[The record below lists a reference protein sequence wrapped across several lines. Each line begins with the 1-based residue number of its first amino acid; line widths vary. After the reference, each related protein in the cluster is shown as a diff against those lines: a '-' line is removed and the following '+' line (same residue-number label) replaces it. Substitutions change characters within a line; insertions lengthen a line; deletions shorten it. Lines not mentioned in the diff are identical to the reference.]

1 MILVT
6 GSSGFLGRNVVK
18 ALRTRGES
26 VRCLVRSPS
35 RARVVTDYGVELA
48 YGDVLDPASLK
59 DAMRGVDAVA
69 HLVAIIRERGRN
81 TFDRVNRQGTETVV
95 QAARDEGVRHI
106 VHVSAI
112 GVQENQAYPYLYSKW
127 LGEQEVI
134 RGGVAY
140 TIIRPSI
147 LFGPGDEFI
156 NTLAGVVKS
165 FPVAPV
171 AGDGRVR
178 FQPIS
183 VEDVGGIVSLVA
195 GNHRFG
201 GKIIEVGGP
210 DHLTYNEILD
220 IIARTLGVRRVKVH
234 LPVPLMR
241 LLTRVMEAVIPN
253 PPATTSQLEMLSLD
267 NVTDLGSVER
277 NFRMRPR
284 PLEGNIGYI
293 RNASRLDSLRI
304 ALGFP
309 PRRMRD
315 H

>member
-1 MILVT
+1 MVT

-234 LPVPLMR
+234 LPAPLMR

>member
-35 RARVVTDYGVELA
+35 RAGIVTSYGVELA
-48 YGDVLDPASLK
+48 YGDILDPASLK
-59 DAMRGVDAVA
+59 DAMKGVDAIA
-69 HLVAIIRERGRN
+69 HLVAIIREKGRS
-81 TFDRVNRQGTETVV
+81 TFDLINRQGTANVV
-95 QAARDEGVRHI
+95 AAAREAGVRHV

-112 GVQENQAYPYLYSKW
+112 GVQENPAYPYLNSKW
-127 LGEQEVI
+127 QGEQEVI
-134 RGGVAY
+134 NGGVGY

-156 NTLAGVVKS
+156 NTLAGVVRA
-165 FPVAPV
+165 FPVVPV
-171 AGDGRVR
+171 AGNGRVR

-183 VEDVGGIVSLVA
+183 VEEVGGIVSAVA
-195 GNHRFG
+195 GNPRFTG
-201 GKIIEVGGP
+201 RIIEVGGP
-210 DHLTYNEILD
+210 DHLSYNEILD
-220 IIARTLGVRRVKVH
+220 IISRTLGVKRLKLH
-234 LPVPLMR
+234 LSTGLMR
-241 LLTRVMEAVIPN
+241 AMTRVMEKVLPN

-267 NVTDLGSVER
+267 NVTALDSVER

-284 PLEGNIGYI
+284 PLAGSIGYI
-293 RNASRLDSLRI
+293 RDASRLDSLRI
-304 ALGFP
+304 ALGFTP
-309 PRRMRD
+309 KRLRD

>member
-18 ALRTRGES
+18 ALRTRGET

-35 RARVVTDYGVELA
+35 RAGVVTEYGVELA
-48 YGDVLDPASLK
+48 FGDIQDPASLK
-59 DAMRGVDAVA
+59 DAMQGVDAVV
-69 HLVAIIRERGRN
+69 HLVAIIRERGPS
-81 TFDRVNRQGTETVV
+81 TFDLINRQGTANVV
-95 QAARDEGVRHI
+95 AAAREAGVRHV

-112 GVQENQAYPYLYSKW
+112 GVQENPAYPYLNSKW
-127 LGEQEVI
+127 QGEQEVI

-156 NTLAGVVKS
+156 NTLSGVVKS
-165 FPVAPV
+165 FPVVPV

-183 VEDVGGIVSLVA
+183 VEEVGGIVSAVA
-195 GNHRFG
+195 GNPRFTG
-201 GKIIEVGGP
+201 RIIEVGGP
-210 DHLTYNEILD
+210 DHLSYNEILD
-220 IIARTLGVRRVKVH
+220 IISRTLGVRRVKIH
-234 LPVPLMR
+234 LPTGLMR
-241 LLTRVMEAVIPN
+241 NMTRLMEKMLPN

-267 NVTDLGSVER
+267 NVTDLESVER
-277 NFRMRPR
+277 NFKAKPR

-293 RNASRLDSLRI
+293 RDASRLDSLRT
-304 ALGFP
+304 ALGLP
-309 PRRMRD
+309 PRRTRGR
-315 H
+315 

>member
-35 RARVVTDYGVELA
+35 RAGVVTDYGVELA

-59 DAMRGVDAVA
+59 NAMRGVDAVV

-81 TFDRVNRQGTETVV
+81 TFDRINRQGTESVV
-95 QAARDEGVRHI
+95 QVARDEGVRHL

-183 VEDVGGIVSLVA
+183 VEEVGGIVSLVA
-195 GNHRFG
+195 GNPHFG
-201 GKIIEVGGP
+201 GRIIEVGGP

-234 LPVPLMR
+234 LPAPLMG

-267 NVTDLGSVER
+267 NVTDLDSVVR

-293 RNASRLDSLRI
+293 RDASRLDSLRI

>member
-48 YGDVLDPASLK
+48 YGDILDPASLK
-59 DAMRGVDAVA
+59 DAMRGVDAVV

-81 TFDRVNRQGTETVV
+81 TFDRINRQGTESVI
-95 QAARDEGVRHI
+95 QAARDEGVRHL

-183 VEDVGGIVSLVA
+183 VEEVGGIVSLVA

-201 GKIIEVGGP
+201 GRIIEVGGP

-220 IIARTLGVRRVKVH
+220 IIARTLGVRRIKVH
-234 LPVPLMR
+234 LPVPLMG

-267 NVTDLGSVER
+267 NVTDLDSVER
-277 NFRMRPR
+277 NFKMRPR

-293 RNASRLDSLRI
+293 RDASRLDSLRI

-309 PRRMRD
+309 PKRMRD

>member
-48 YGDVLDPASLK
+48 YGDILDPASLK
-59 DAMRGVDAVA
+59 NAMRGVDAVV

-81 TFDRVNRQGTETVV
+81 TFDRINRQGTESVV
-95 QAARDEGVRHI
+95 QAARDEGVRHL

-127 LGEQEVI
+127 LGEQEVT

-183 VEDVGGIVSLVA
+183 VEEVGGIVSLVA

-201 GKIIEVGGP
+201 GRIIEVGGP

-234 LPVPLMR
+234 LPVPLMGF
-241 LLTRVMEAVIPN
+241 LTRAMEAVIPN

-267 NVTDLGSVER
+267 NVTDLDSVER

-293 RNASRLDSLRI
+293 RDASRLDSLRI
-304 ALGFP
+304 ALGFL

>member
-35 RARVVTDYGVELA
+35 RAGIVTSYGVELA
-48 YGDVLDPASLK
+48 YGDILDPVSLK
-59 DAMRGVDAVA
+59 DAMKGVDAVA
-69 HLVAIIRERGRN
+69 HLVAIIRERGRS
-81 TFDRVNRQGTETVV
+81 TFDLINRQGTANVV
-95 QAARDEGVRHI
+95 AAAREAGVRHV

-112 GVQENQAYPYLYSKW
+112 GVQENPAYPYLNSKW
-127 LGEQEVI
+127 QGEQEVI
-134 RGGVAY
+134 NGGVGY

-156 NTLAGVVKS
+156 NTLAGVVRA
-165 FPVAPV
+165 FPVVPV
-171 AGDGRVR
+171 AGNGRVR

-183 VEDVGGIVSLVA
+183 VEEVGGIVSAVA
-195 GNHRFG
+195 GNPRFTG
-201 GKIIEVGGP
+201 RIIEVGGP
-210 DHLTYNEILD
+210 DHLSYNEILD
-220 IIARTLGVRRVKVH
+220 IISRTLGVKRLKLH
-234 LPVPLMR
+234 LSARLMR
-241 LLTRVMEAVIPN
+241 AMTRVMEKVLPN

-267 NVTDLGSVER
+267 NVTALDSVER

-284 PLEGNIGYI
+284 PLAGSIGYI
-293 RNASRLDSLRI
+293 RDASRLDSLRI
-304 ALGFP
+304 ALGFTP
-309 PRRMRD
+309 KRLRD

>member
-26 VRCLVRSPS
+26 VRCFVRSPS

-112 GVQENQAYPYLYSKW
+112 GVQENQDYPYLYSKW

-220 IIARTLGVRRVKVH
+220 IIARILGVRRVKVH
-234 LPVPLMR
+234 LPAPLMR

>member
-1 MILVT
+1 MVT

-59 DAMRGVDAVA
+59 DAMRGVDAVV

-95 QAARDEGVRHI
+95 QVARDEGVRHL

-183 VEDVGGIVSLVA
+183 VEEVGGIVSLVA

-201 GKIIEVGGP
+201 GRIIEVGGP

-220 IIARTLGVRRVKVH
+220 IIARTLGVRRIKVH
-234 LPVPLMR
+234 LPVPLMKTM
-241 LLTRVMEAVIPN
+241 TRVMEAVLPN

-267 NVTDLGSVER
+267 NVTDLDSVER
-277 NFRMRPR
+277 NFKMRPR

-293 RNASRLDSLRI
+293 RDASRLDSLRI

>member
-35 RARVVTDYGVELA
+35 RAGIITSYGVELA
-48 YGDVLDPASLK
+48 YGDILDPASLK
-59 DAMRGVDAVA
+59 DAMKGVDAVA
-69 HLVAIIRERGRN
+69 HLVAIIRERGRS
-81 TFDRVNRQGTETVV
+81 TFDLINRQGTANVV
-95 QAARDEGVRHI
+95 AAAREADVRHV

-112 GVQENQAYPYLYSKW
+112 GVQENPAYPYLNSKW
-127 LGEQEVI
+127 QGEQEVI
-134 RGGVAY
+134 NGGVGY

-156 NTLAGVVKS
+156 NTLAGVVRA
-165 FPVAPV
+165 FPVVPV
-171 AGDGRVR
+171 AGNGRVR

-183 VEDVGGIVSLVA
+183 VEEVGGIVSTVA
-195 GNHRFG
+195 GNPRFTG
-201 GKIIEVGGP
+201 RIIEVGGP
-210 DHLTYNEILD
+210 DHLSYNEILD
-220 IIARTLGVRRVKVH
+220 IISRTLGVKRLKLYLSAR
-234 LPVPLMR
+234 LMR
-241 LLTRVMEAVIPN
+241 AMTRVMEKVLPN

-267 NVTDLGSVER
+267 NVTDLDSVER
-277 NFRMRPR
+277 NFRMKPR
-284 PLEGNIGYI
+284 PLAGSIGYI
-293 RNASRLDSLRI
+293 RDASRLDSFRI
-304 ALGFP
+304 ALGFT

>member
-234 LPVPLMR
+234 LPAPLMR

>member
-59 DAMRGVDAVA
+59 DAMRGVDAVV

-95 QAARDEGVRHI
+95 QVARDEGVRHL

-183 VEDVGGIVSLVA
+183 VEEVGGIVSLVA

-201 GKIIEVGGP
+201 GRIIEVGGP

-220 IIARTLGVRRVKVH
+220 IIARTLGVRRIKVH
-234 LPVPLMR
+234 LPVPLMKTM
-241 LLTRVMEAVIPN
+241 TRVMEAVLPN

-267 NVTDLGSVER
+267 NVTDLDSVER
-277 NFRMRPR
+277 NFKMRPR

-293 RNASRLDSLRI
+293 RDASRLDSLRI